1 MAWIEITEVFD
12 YDELL
17 IKSKTIPQI
26 IFKHSTRCSISSMA
40 KSRLERMMQELSS
53 KSDLYL
59 LDLLKY
65 RDISNLI
72 SMKSGI
78 YHESPQVIVF
88 LRQDVILD
96 QSHYNVNA
104 NEILTAISSI

>member
-1 MAWIEITEVFD
+1 MAWIEITETFD

-17 IKSKTIPQI
+17 MKSKVIPQI

-40 KSRLERMMQELSS
+40 KSRIEKLMQELST
-53 KSDLYL
+53 KADLYL

-65 RDISNLI
+65 REISNMI
-72 SMKSGI
+72 SVKSGV
-78 YHESPQVIVF
+78 YHESPQIIVF
-88 LRQDVILD
+88 VQQDVILD

-104 NEILTAISSI
+104 NEILSTISST